1 MFYKQSPQTRTR
13 NESRGGIKPM
23 FQRHCSQTR
32 TLGRE
37 KRGEAESNQCFIDS
51 AHKPEIWKRTEAE
64 SNQCSIDSVHK
75 PELSKR
81 KDTRSGIKPMF
92 YRQCPQ
98 TRTLEEKGDPKWNQ
112 TNVLLL
118 TGPII
123 PHRQA
128 KPAHAN
134 MKVKTWCFYQ
144 ARNDPLR
151 FCTLAHQADNI
162 EPDS

>member
-64 SNQCSIDSVHK
+64 SNQCSI
-75 PELSKR
+75 E
-81 KDTRSGIKPMF
+81 
-92 YRQCPQ
+92 
-98 TRTLEEKGDPKWNQ
+98 TRTLEEKGYPKWNQ
-112 TNVLLL
+112 TNVLQTVSTNQNFGRERRPEVESNQCSSAYRPNYPPPLGQAGPCEHEGQDLALL
-118 TGPII
+118 SGKKRSSAIL
-123 PHRQA
+123 
-128 KPAHAN
+128 
-134 MKVKTWCFYQ
+134 Y
-144 ARNDPLR
+144 L
-151 FCTLAHQADNI
+151 
-162 EPDS
+162 SSSG